1 MAEESL
7 ILIVDDDYDFLE
19 INRHILERAGFR
31 VATAASPTQA
41 MDRVAAETPDLVITD
56 LMMSEVDSGFSF
68 SRRLRDDP
76 RTAAVPIIMSTSVTT
91 ALGLDFTPHSAA
103 DLASMKIDAYFD
115 KPLDG
120 AALVAKVREL
130 LGQPSC

>member
-1 MAEESL
+1 MAEQRL

-19 INRHILERAGFR
+19 INRHILEKAGFR
-31 VATAASPTQA
+31 VTTAVSPSQA
-41 MDRVAAETPDLVITD
+41 MERVAAETPDLVITD

>member
-1 MAEESL
+1 MAEQRL

-19 INRHILERAGFR
+19 INRHILEKAGFR
-31 VATAASPTQA
+31 VVTAVSPAQA
-41 MDRVAAETPDLVITD
+41 MERVAAETPDLVITD

-76 RTAAVPIIMSTSVTT
+76 RTAGLPIIMSTSVTT
-91 ALGLDFTPHSAA
+91 ALGLDFTPRSAA

-130 LGQPSC
+130 LGESPC

>member
-1 MAEESL
+1 MAEPSL

-41 MDRVAAETPDLVITD
+41 MERVAAETPDLVITD
-56 LMMSEVDSGFSF
+56 LMMSEVDSGFSL

-76 RTAAVPIIMSTSVTT
+76 RTTAVPIIMSTSVTT
-91 ALGLDFTPHSAA
+91 ALGLDFTPHSAD
-103 DLASMKIDAYFD
+103 DLASMKVDAYFD
-115 KPLDG
+115 KPLDPV
-120 AALVAKVREL
+120 ALVAKVREL
-130 LGQPSC
+130 LGDV

>member
-1 MAEESL
+1 MADPRL

-19 INRHILERAGFR
+19 INRHILEKAGYR
-31 VATAASPTQA
+31 VTTAVSPSQA
-41 MDRVAAETPDLVITD
+41 MERIAAEAPDLVITD
-56 LMMSEVDSGFSF
+56 LMMSEVDSGFSL

-91 ALGLDFTPHSAA
+91 ALGLDFTPRSAA

-130 LGQPSC
+130 LGEPSC

>member
-1 MAEESL
+1 MPGRILVIDDESQITRVLRAALSAQGYDVRTANDPEEGL
-7 ILIVDDDYDFLE
+7 RMFKE
-19 INRHILERAGFR
+19 W
-31 VATAASPTQA
+31 
-41 MDRVAAETPDLVITD
+41 TPDLVITD

-103 DLASMKIDAYFD
+103 DLDSMKIDAYFD
-115 KPLDG
+115 KPLD
-120 AALVAKVREL
+120 ATALVAKVREL
-130 LGQPSC
+130 LGEPSC

>member
-1 MAEESL
+1 MAEQSL

-56 LMMSEVDSGFSF
+56 LMMSEVDSGFSLA
-68 SRRLRDDP
+68 RRLRDDP

-91 ALGLDFTPHSAA
+91 ALGLDFTPHSAD
-103 DLASMKIDAYFD
+103 DLASMKVDAYFD
-115 KPLDG
+115 KPLDPV
-120 AALVAKVREL
+120 ALVAKVREL
-130 LGQPSC
+130 LGDV